1 MRQRAQPLICF
12 GLSYVVFLPKENCYG
27 HCPATLR
34 TAVTED
40 IFAVTT
46 KTTEIIVDRC
56 SLISARIAYTSTYR
70 TKIVRVEKQLIWLP
84 GANAPDVY
92 I

>member
-1 MRQRAQPLICF
+1 MRWTAKPLICF
-12 GLSYVVFLPKENCYG
+12 WLSYVVFLSKENGYG

-46 KTTEIIVDRC
+46 KTTQIIADRV